1 MWMDLLLLAVGVALL
16 AYSGDRL
23 IDCAVAVAQRARLTP
38 AVIGLTVVSA
48 GTSAP
53 ELFVSATAALNGS
66 PEIAIANVIG
76 SNVANIALVLGACA
90 TVAAVP
96 ISRGILRLEYPFM
109 VLASWITLLLCR
121 DGLLDRLEGSFFIAS
136 MVAFT
141 GYAVWLARQQVGQQE
156 AQALAEPVAG
166 HPHLSQRPTFLVVA
180 GLVLALVGLG
190 IGARLLV
197 QGAVGIAQAVGV
209 SQRVIGLT
217 VVAIGTSLPELVAS
231 IAAAVRKQHEM
242 AVTNIVGSNIFNLLL
257 ILGITG
263 VLHPIP
269 VAHRLIVPDMWVMLG
284 VALLL
289 LPPILRSARLSRR
302 SGLCLLAVYATY
314 LIAVAG
320 SG

>member
-1 MWMDLLLLAVGVALL
+1 MLMDLLLVAVGVALL
-16 AYSGDRL
+16 AYSGNRL
-23 IDCAVAVAQRARLTP
+23 IDCAVAIAQRARLTP

-53 ELFVSATAALNGS
+53 ELFVSATAALRGS

-76 SNVANIALVLGACA
+76 SNIANVALVLGACA

-136 MVAFT
+136 IVAFT
-141 GYAVWLARQQVGQQE
+141 GYAVWLARQQVSQRE

-166 HPHLSQRPTFLVVA
+166 HTQLPQRRTWMVLA
-180 GLVLALVGLG
+180 GLVASLAGLG

-197 QGAVGIAQAVGV
+197 QGAVGIAQVLGV
-209 SQRVIGLT
+209 SERVIGLT

-263 VLHPIP
+263 VLRPIP
-269 VAHRLIVPDMWVMLG
+269 VAPRLIVPDMWVMLG

-289 LPPILRSARLSRR
+289 LPPILRSGRLSRR
-302 SGLCLLAVYATY
+302 SGLILLAVYATF
-314 LIAVAG
+314 LITVG
-320 SG
+320 RNG